1 VSDEREPRTRAPSRA
16 TQSRIAWFV
25 EALRAELA
33 RTGVSGR
40 PEKRAVSNSS
50 ARRAWAWRGAEH

>member
-1 VSDEREPRTRAPSRA
+1 VSDEPSTRAPTSPAAQTRL
-16 TQSRIAWFV
+16 AWFV

-40 PEKRAVSNSS
+40 PEKREVSDSS
-50 ARRAWAWRGAEH
+50 ARRAWAWRAEH